1 MAQETVT
8 IKGTKNGLVIIL
20 DPSGDFD
27 ELKNKLNEKISS
39 ARGFF
44 RGAKFT
50 LHSSRSTEETRQL
63 EQICCE
69 YGLVPEPNIGL
80 PQKDPGLAHKRGLV
94 EKKNIGLL
102 PKERKEPCLLL
113 TQNLRSGQKV
123 NYAGHVTILGDVNA
137 GAQIIASGNI
147 IVMGTL
153 RGIAHAGANG
163 DTTAMI
169 VAHRLESSQ
178 IRIGEVIARAPD
190 KNKPQNYPELAYLS
204 GNKIVIE
211 PYTTPVKTRKKAIL

>member
-1 MAQETVT
+1 VAQETVT

-20 DPSGDFD
+20 DPAGDLE
-27 ELKNKLNEKISS
+27 ELKIKLKEKISS
-39 ARGFF
+39 ASGFF

-50 LHSSRSTEETRQL
+50 LHSGRSMEETRQL

-69 YGLVPEPNIGL
+69 YGLVLNRDIKLPEKIDKL
-80 PQKDPGLAHKRGLV
+80 SRKKRLS
-94 EKKNIGLL
+94 EKKYSGLL

-113 TQNLRSGQKV
+113 TQNLRSGQKI

-137 GAQIIASGNI
+137 GAQIVASGNI

-163 DTTAMI
+163 DTTAII
-169 VAHRLESSQ
+169 VAHRLHSNQ
-178 IRIGEVIARAPD
+178 IRIGEIIARAPD
-190 KNKPQNYPELAYLS
+190 QNKLQNYPEIAYLS
-204 GNKIVIE
+204 DNRIVIE
-211 PYTTPVKTRKKAIL
+211 PYSTPLKTRKKAAL